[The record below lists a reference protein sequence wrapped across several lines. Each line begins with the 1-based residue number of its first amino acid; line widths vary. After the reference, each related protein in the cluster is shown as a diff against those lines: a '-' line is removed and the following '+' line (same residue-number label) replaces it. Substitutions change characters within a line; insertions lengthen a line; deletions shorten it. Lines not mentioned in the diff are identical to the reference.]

1 MEDQES
7 IINAG
12 AQNDYE
18 GSGTK
23 PPQWLIDILLWAAK
37 DPWEFVITLLIILA
51 PFFLISAFLAYK
63 LSKMIEA
70 KEEVEKKTAKRME
83 KIKKKLKRTKAD

>member
-1 MEDQES
+1 MEDEES
-7 IINAG
+7 IISTG
-12 AQNDYE
+12 AQNE
-18 GSGTK
+18 NEVSGTK
-23 PPQWLIDILLWAAK
+23 PPQWLIDVLLWAAK
-37 DPWEFVITLLIILA
+37 DPWEFVITLLMILA

-70 KEEVEKKTAKRME
+70 KEEVEKKTAKRTE